1 MVVMMGVDMRVIVPF
16 RPIFERVHPLDQLSR
31 RNDVACD
38 EQRFE
43 RAQKMIVVVELRRC
57 RPVVLAVRSAVVF
70 IGLT

>member
-43 RAQKMIVVVELRRC
+43 RAQKMIVVVELRRW
-57 RPVVLAVRSAVVF
+57 
-70 IGLT
+70 